1 MAASNKFYLWSL
13 GLFLFLV
20 VLFFLSISTGI
31 LDISFFKVLY
41 ILLGQGTEGERL
53 TIFDFRLVRALLAI
67 FIGMGLALA
76 GTVFQT
82 LSHNELASPSL
93 LGINAGAGLAII
105 LSIYL
110 LPLTWSLPIW
120 GLPIVAII
128 GALMTASGIFYLAY
142 GRGQALSAR
151 RLILTGISVAA
162 GIHAIELLLIV
173 RLDPSQFHQVNTWII
188 GTISGNTWIHVWLLG
203 PIVFLGGL
211 FLYANYMDL
220 NILSLADE
228 TAVGLGLSLL
238 SKRVIYLITA
248 TVIAASC
255 VAIGGSIAFVG
266 LLCPHIAR
274 RMVGPN
280 HKYVLLLSALLGGSL
295 VLGADFIARTVIVPD
310 ELLVGLIVSLIGA
323 PYFLYV
329 LVESRG

>member
-20 VLFFLSISTGI
+20 ILFFLSISTGI
-31 LDISFFKVLY
+31 FDISFFKVLY

-280 HKYVLLLSALLGGSL
+280 HKYVLLLSTLLGGSL
-295 VLGADFIARTVIVPD
+295 VLGADFIARTVIAPD